1 MVLLCAILLDTRRI
15 YTMASASRT
24 FILSI
29 VISQALIYPALGP
42 VAAILGEQGAFAFGK
57 QSPEQKASDKADE
70 KAEKADKGNKSEK
83 TSKADKS
90 ENSEK
95 SEKSGKAEK
104 PEKAAKGEKK
114 EKKEKKEKTVEL
126 TEEEIEAEKAYAE
139 HQAKLQAL
147 LKEVKTPFGNQAET
161 EEQKP
166 DPNAPMTLPA
176 TTRQRTLGRSLS
188 DRLLASRLYL
198 PGRLVIGH
206 PAEFTVKGRPGHWVA
221 LAMADRDSGAKPIN
235 GHAIRLGPD
244 RKVIALGKIPESGVL
259 ALKIYAPVAGDLI
272 GQSLYFEAAIW
283 KDDLSHVE
291 FAQTITSEAQTNSSS
306 SATNAVLVAAEGD
319 KKRGVRIVPD
329 SAVPMYQRANMSG
342 VTLDSGKP

>member
-1 MVLLCAILLDTRRI
+1 
-15 YTMASASRT
+15 MASASRR

-29 VISQALIYPALGP
+29 VISQALLYPAIGP
-42 VAAILGEQGAFAFGK
+42 VAAIIGAQGAFAFGK
-57 QSPEQKASDKADE
+57 QSPEQKADEKADE
-70 KAEKADKGNKSEK
+70 KANKSAK
-83 TSKADKS
+83 TSESDKA
-90 ENSEK
+90 
-95 SEKSGKAEK
+95 EKSGKSGKNEK
-104 PEKAAKGEKK
+104 PEKTAKAEKPEKK
-114 EKKEKKEKTVEL
+114 EKKEKKEKIVEL

-147 LKEVKTPFGNQAET
+147 LKEVKTPFGNQSET

-176 TTRQRTLGRSLS
+176 ATRQRLGRSLS

-198 PGRLVIGH
+198 PGRLIIGH
-206 PAEFTVKGRPGHWVA
+206 PAEFTVKGRPGYWVA

-259 ALKIYAPVAGDLI
+259 PLKIYAPVAGDLI

-291 FAQTITSEAQTNSSS
+291 FAQTITSEAQTNNSS

-319 KKRGVRIVPD
+319 RKRGVRIVPD